1 MKSEDGSKSERDTG
15 NDIPR
20 VMKIKQYQI
29 DPFDVDTT
37 FSYDVREVLDLSLED
52 AIHLRGLLVQASLQL
67 NEYISLKKRDTEF
80 SLTEDF

>member
-1 MKSEDGSKSERDTG
+1 
-15 NDIPR
+15 
-20 VMKIKQYQI
+20 MKIKQYQI

>member
-1 MKSEDGSKSERDTG
+1 
-15 NDIPR
+15 
-20 VMKIKQYQI
+20 MKIKQYQI

-67 NEYISLKKRDTEF
+67 NEYISLKKRETEF

>member
-1 MKSEDGSKSERDTG
+1 
-15 NDIPR
+15 
-20 VMKIKQYQI
+20 MKIKQYQI

-67 NEYISLKKRDTEF
+67 NEYISLKKRETKF

>member
-1 MKSEDGSKSERDTG
+1 
-15 NDIPR
+15 
-20 VMKIKQYQI
+20 MKIKQYQI

-67 NEYISLKKRDTEF
+67 NEYISLKKRETEF
-80 SLTEDF
+80 SITEDF